1 MKIQGMGTVSVNP
14 VKLQE
19 NKEISRR
26 ETRESGKASI
36 DTRDVFVPATASKT
50 AVYSRPV
57 EARSETALVDGK
69 TVNEDVDGLLQES
82 ERAYSQLRE
91 IVRQMLERQGLT
103 FNDLTDP
110 SAMVEVDEETR
121 LEAARMIGE
130 GGEYS
135 VETVSDRIVDFAKA
149 LSGGDKSKLD
159 TLREAIDK
167 GFSEA
172 AKAWG
177 GELPGISKETYKAVQ
192 EKLDDWMNEE

>member
-91 IVRQMLERQGLT
+91 IVR
-103 FNDLTDP
+103 
-110 SAMVEVDEETR
+110 
-121 LEAARMIGE
+121 
-130 GGEYS
+130 
-135 VETVSDRIVDFAKA
+135 
-149 LSGGDKSKLD
+149 
-159 TLREAIDK
+159 
-167 GFSEA
+167 
-172 AKAWG
+172 
-177 GELPGISKETYKAVQ
+177 
-192 EKLDDWMNEE
+192 